1 METYIYA
8 LLAVTAVSAVSL
20 IGAVYFRLSDA
31 KLARLL
37 PFLVSLAAGAMLGNA
52 LLHLLPESLAHISDI
67 AEAAG
72 HAAEHAAESEH
83 VHDHAG
89 LLVMALALG
98 GFMSFLGIDLLLQK
112 FGGGHLIGHDLQ
124 HSHGNGQLDA
134 TGRPASTGWL
144 IVFGD
149 AFENFID
156 GAVIRISFMIGLPVG
171 LATTLA
177 IVIHEIPLEMADM
190 GVLLHSGFSK
200 RRALITNLA
209 SALVAVVGCG
219 MALSLGTM
227 VHDIS
232 LYIAPVAAGA
242 LLYISGSLLV
252 PRLKHSALVP
262 SGSAVAHFATVLAG
276 IAFMALLLLAE

>member
-98 GFMSFLGIDLLLQK
+98 GFMSFLGMDLLLQK
-112 FGGGHLIGHDLQ
+112 
-124 HSHGNGQLDA
+124 SN
-134 TGRPASTGWL
+134 RPASTGWL

-156 GAVIRISFMIGLPVG
+156 GAVIGISFMIGLPVG

-219 MALSLGTM
+219 MALCLGTM